1 MKAFKMGHI
10 KKKINN
16 PIKIL
21 IDAASMENTW
31 YMEVSQKTK
40 NSYHVTQKFHS
51 CIYIQKK
58 QKHYF

>member
-1 MKAFKMGHI
+1 M
-10 KKKINN
+10 
-16 PIKIL
+16 L